1 MCEHSI
7 QIHAYHDGELSARL
21 RAKLEAHLAGC
32 AECGRELNELRQMA
46 RLLVAAPMPQMP
58 ADLPARIVRSF
69 ENARRAKDSGIR
81 RLAGWLN
88 AAAAV
93 VLLAATV
100 RMSGMMTR
108 GTEKPPT
115 EASTGLRDWELTAV
129 MPPDRQ
135 VDDAGSA
142 DLIQVAQ
149 WMARDLSSNSD
160 ERR

>member
-7 QIHAYHDGELSARL
+7 QIHAYHDGELSAPL
-21 RAKLEAHLAGC
+21 RAEFEAHLATC
-32 AECGRELNELRQMA
+32 DECRRELDELRQMA
-46 RLLVAAPMPQMP
+46 RLLVAAPMPSMP
-58 ADLPARIVRSF
+58 VDLSARIVSSF
-69 ENARRAKDSGIR
+69 ENTRRAKDSGLR
-81 RLAGWLN
+81 KLAGWLN

-93 VLLAATV
+93 ILLAATV

-108 GTEKPPT
+108 GTEKPMA
-115 EASTGLRDWELTAV
+115 EASIGLRDWELSAV

-149 WMARDLSSNSD
+149 WMARDLSSD

>member
-1 MCEHSI
+1 MCEHSD
-7 QIHAYHDGELSARL
+7 QIHAYHDGELSAPL

-58 ADLPARIVRSF
+58 AGLPDLIVSSF
-69 ENARRAKDSGIR
+69 ENARRDKESGLR
-81 RLAGWLN
+81 KLAGWLN

-93 VLLAATV
+93 ILLAATV

-108 GTEKPPT
+108 GMEKPT
-115 EASTGLRDWELTAV
+115 AEASIGLRDWELSAV

>member
-7 QIHAYHDGELSARL
+7 QLHAYHDGELSPAL
-21 RAKLEAHLAGC
+21 RVQLEAHVAGC
-32 AECGRELNELRQMA
+32 EECRRELDELRQMA

-58 ADLPARIVRSF
+58 ADLPARIASSF
-69 ENARRAKDSGIR
+69 ESARRAKDSGLR
-81 RLAGWLN
+81 KLAGWLN

-93 VLLAATV
+93 ILLAATV

-108 GTEKPPT
+108 GTEKQPT
-115 EASTGLRDWELTAV
+115 EASSGLRDWELSAV

-149 WMARDLSSNSD
+149 WMARDLSSD